1 MGGVEGRE
9 SLPAGRAQTWT
20 GGIAQGP
27 QGQVGQDILPQNL
40 IQVDFVVLVDQEQ
53 GGPIGDVERQTGA
66 NVGAGQELFVEFALD
81 LDGGVFEA
89 AGAFQ
94 DDFSAVLAVDE
105 DAVRRAREVRV
116 ASDGAVQVQFS
127 RKIGDWFRKV

>member
-1 MGGVEGRE
+1 MGGVEGIE
-9 SLPAGRAQTWT
+9 SLPAGRAQAWT

-53 GGPIGDVERQTGA
+53 VGPIGDVERQTGA

-81 LDGGVFEA
+81 LDSRVFEA

-105 DAVRRAREVRV
+105 DAVRRAREARM
-116 ASDGAVQVQFS
+116 A
-127 RKIGDWFRKV
+127 